1 MEQSKL
7 EFQYFTLRQSL
18 IERYF
23 AQLNDQQRQA
33 VLTTEGAVLIL
44 AGAGSGKTTVLIE
57 RILHLLKFGTA
68 RTDVPAPPGLTPQW
82 LATMAQSL
90 SDPDDEQSRQLAER
104 YCENDLVR
112 PWEILAITFTNK
124 AANELKE
131 RLEQAV
137 GPDGRDVWAQ
147 TFHSACVRMLR
158 RDIERLGYPKEFAIY
173 DEDDKKKLLTTV
185 IRRLDL
191 DEKMYDPKMVGGE
204 ISRAKDRLQ
213 SAGAYCM
220 ENAGDTFRA
229 RIGEIYREYER
240 QMKASG
246 ALDFDDLIVKT
257 VRLLQED
264 EEVRAYYQRKFRYVL
279 VDEYQDTNYAQYVLT
294 ELLAGG
300 HGNICVVGD
309 DDQSIYKF
317 RGATIANILEF
328 EQHYPSAKVIRL
340 EENYRSTGHILDAA
354 NHVIANNKRRKGKQ
368 LWTRKGEGSKIHL
381 FQAENQEEEA
391 EFVAQTIKKD
401 YARGIPWNAH
411 AVLYR
416 NHVLSNNL
424 EAAFRR
430 NSIPYRIYSGARFFD
445 RTEVKDMLAYL
456 WVIQNPGDELRL
468 KRIINVPA
476 RKIGAKTV
484 ETAEALARERETT
497 LFDVIAHADTYP
509 ELSRSAQALGG
520 FAHLILTLQEMEHDL
535 PLHELY
541 EQLLEMS
548 GYRRMLM
555 DKGDE
560 VSLGKLE
567 NVLELKSNIVDFQAR
582 AEQPTLRAFLEE
594 ISLFTDLDN
603 RDVGADAVLMMTMH
617 GAKGLEFPTVFL
629 CGMEEGLFPSQ
640 RSLEK
645 EEDREEERRLCY
657 VAMTRAKKELYLTFA
672 NCRMMYGQTRFSLPS
687 SFLDEIPKEL
697 LDGERK
703 SARSRGQAPVGRGPA
718 ARTAQR
724 TAAYTASYR
733 SAAPT
738 LAGQQGKA
746 VASPPPYQAGQRVV
760 HKAFGAGTISQV
772 QPMGGD
778 LLLTI
783 DFGSQTGV
791 KRLMAKSASAFMKIA
806 P

>member
-1 MEQSKL
+1 M
-7 EFQYFTLRQSL
+7 
-18 IERYF
+18 
-23 AQLNDQQRQA
+23 
-33 VLTTEGAVLIL
+33 LIL

-368 LWTRKGEGSKIHL
+368 LWTRKGK
-381 FQAENQEEEA
+381 
-391 EFVAQTIKKD
+391 
-401 YARGIPWNAH
+401 
-411 AVLYR
+411 
-416 NHVLSNNL
+416 
-424 EAAFRR
+424 AAKSTCSRRKTKRKRR
-430 NSIPYRIYSGARFFD
+430 NLSPRRSKRTMPGAF
-445 RTEVKDMLAYL
+445 
-456 WVIQNPGDELRL
+456 PGMPMRCCIATTCCP
-468 KRIINVPA
+468 IIW
-476 RKIGAKTV
+476 
-484 ETAEALARERETT
+484 
-497 LFDVIAHADTYP
+497 
-509 ELSRSAQALGG
+509 
-520 FAHLILTLQEMEHDL
+520 
-535 PLHELY
+535 
-541 EQLLEMS
+541 
-548 GYRRMLM
+548 RR
-555 DKGDE
+555 
-560 VSLGKLE
+560 
-567 NVLELKSNIVDFQAR
+567 
-582 AEQPTLRAFLEE
+582 
-594 ISLFTDLDN
+594 
-603 RDVGADAVLMMTMH
+603 
-617 GAKGLEFPTVFL
+617 
-629 CGMEEGLFPSQ
+629 
-640 RSLEK
+640 
-645 EEDREEERRLCY
+645 
-657 VAMTRAKKELYLTFA
+657 
-672 NCRMMYGQTRFSLPS
+672 
-687 SFLDEIPKEL
+687 
-697 LDGERK
+697 
-703 SARSRGQAPVGRGPA
+703 
-718 ARTAQR
+718 
-724 TAAYTASYR
+724 R
-733 SAAPT
+733 SAATAFLTVFTAARGFLTGRRSRICWPT
-738 LAGQQGKA
+738 YG
-746 VASPPPYQAGQRVV
+746 
-760 HKAFGAGTISQV
+760 
-772 QPMGGD
+772 
-778 LLLTI
+778 
-783 DFGSQTGV
+783 
-791 KRLMAKSASAFMKIA
+791 
-806 P
+806 